1 MLGGMNFGRL
11 MAPVIDV
18 QTDSC
23 LHFRYHIRGER
34 AGRLS
39 VVSYAVDSVDVPIET
54 LENIVDPPTTL
65 FTVKIY
71 HYLDVL
77 WALWVSCL
85 QQLDYL
91 FNNLCRLTTKQIPK
105 LDITGPL

>member
-1 MLGGMNFGRL
+1 MSSFVPGHYMLGGMNFGRL

-39 VVSYAVDSVDVPIET
+39 VVSYTVDSVDVPIET

-65 FTVKIY
+65 FTVRIN
-71 HYLDVL
+71 HYLDVP
-77 WALWVSCL
+77 WALWGLMSPTTPLFV
-85 QQLDYL
+85 QQLV
-91 FNNLCRLTTKQIPK
+91 
-105 LDITGPL
+105 